1 LCTKSLNVTYFVEFV
16 ALAGAAVAFVALAGA
31 AVAFVEFVA
40 LAGAAV
46 AFVTLVVL
54 VAFVASFFWQDA
66 SVKLDATTTA
76 KAATLKLLL
85 NKFDIV

>member
-1 LCTKSLNVTYFVEFV
+1 LCTKSLNVTYFVAFVEFV
-16 ALAGAAVAFVALAGA
+16 AFTGAAVAFVAFVAFTGAAVAFVAL
-31 AVAFVEFVA
+31 
-40 LAGAAV
+40 
-46 AFVTLVVL
+46 VTFVVL
-54 VAFVASFFWQDA
+54 VAFVACFFWQDA

>member
-1 LCTKSLNVTYFVEFV
+1 LCTKSLNVTYFVAFV
-16 ALAGAAVAFVALAGA
+16 EFVALAGA

-46 AFVTLVVL
+46 AFVALVTFVVLVVL
-54 VAFVASFFWQDA
+54 VAFVACFFWQDA

-85 NKFDIV
+85 NKFGQR